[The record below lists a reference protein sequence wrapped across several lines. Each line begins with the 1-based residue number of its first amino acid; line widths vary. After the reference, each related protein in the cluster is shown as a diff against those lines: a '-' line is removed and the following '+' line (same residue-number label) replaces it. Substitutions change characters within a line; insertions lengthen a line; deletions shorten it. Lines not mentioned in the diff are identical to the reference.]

1 MPVPCLKAGPQVGT
15 CPSVLSL
22 VFQGHPPS
30 LLLPA
35 STPLHHYCSSGLP
48 GGSVL
53 CWPGLRST
61 GTFWLPAALH
71 LLSRIKVA
79 VGSMFLPEWGF
90 SPDLCSAS
98 RLVLRWALASFEG
111 TEWPPW
117 APGGSS
123 LTTQLSPVFAG
134 SSIFVH
140 VLPKLVVS
148 DTRYSP
154 LPLPV
159 FPRSLQH

>member
-1 MPVPCLKAGPQVGT
+1 MDDHGFSSREGTLRVEMTGGLSRLVPEEEGWGGRFWARCSGHGAASSVRRAPASRMPVPCLKAGPQVGT

-79 VGSMFLPEWGF
+79 MGSMFLPE
-90 SPDLCSAS
+90 
-98 RLVLRWALASFEG
+98 
-111 TEWPPW
+111 
-117 APGGSS
+117 
-123 LTTQLSPVFAG
+123 
-134 SSIFVH
+134 
-140 VLPKLVVS
+140 
-148 DTRYSP
+148 
-154 LPLPV
+154 
-159 FPRSLQH
+159 